1 LIFPCVFTEPLDLPA
16 TLPRHQTAARAKH
29 NITRF

>member
-1 LIFPCVFTEPLDLPA
+1 LIFPSVFTEPVDLLA
-16 TLPRHQTAARAKH
+16 TLPRHQTATGAKH